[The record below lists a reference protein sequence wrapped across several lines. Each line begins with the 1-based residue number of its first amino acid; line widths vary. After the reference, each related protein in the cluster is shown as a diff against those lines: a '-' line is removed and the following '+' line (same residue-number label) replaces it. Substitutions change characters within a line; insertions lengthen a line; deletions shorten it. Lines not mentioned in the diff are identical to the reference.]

1 MFVTHKN
8 AENANKNVEHL
19 EKNKHTNKKKKS
31 TTLRELF
38 THSASFPLSV
48 FLPIFV

>member
-19 EKNKHTNKKKKS
+19 EKNKHTNKKKNPPPWENS
-31 TTLRELF
+31 LLILP
-38 THSASFPLSV
+38 H
-48 FLPIFV
+48 FL